1 MYLFNSVYNKIDISN
16 SHRLNGMIVDLSL
29 YTSTIL
35 SKGAETMKFK
45 ITGRKIDVTDGLR
58 DRVFKRLG
66 KLERFFNEG
75 TEVHVT
81 LEVEKERQIVEVT
94 IPYNGM
100 IFRAEES
107 NSDMYTSIDKVI
119 DTLERQI
126 RKNKTRL
133 EKKLKEN
140 AFVVDTVNNG
150 ITYEHD
156 EEGAFDIVKTKR
168 FAVKPMDLEEAILQM
183 NLLGHQFFVFSD
195 ARTRVVNVVYRRKDG
210 NYGLIEPEF

>member
-1 MYLFNSVYNKIDISN
+1 
-16 SHRLNGMIVDLSL
+16 
-29 YTSTIL
+29 
-35 SKGAETMKFK
+35 MKFL

-58 DRVFKRLG
+58 DRVYKRLG

-81 LEVEKERQIVEVT
+81 LEVQKERQIVEVT

-107 NSDMYTSIDKVI
+107 NTDMYVSIDKVI

-140 AFVVDTVNNG
+140 AFAVETVNNG
-150 ITYEHD
+150 IPHHD
-156 EEGAFDIVKTKR
+156 EEGDFDIVKTKK
-168 FAVKPMDLEEAILQM
+168 FAIKPMDLEEAILQM

-195 ARTRVVNVVYRRKDG
+195 AETRDVNVVYKRKDG